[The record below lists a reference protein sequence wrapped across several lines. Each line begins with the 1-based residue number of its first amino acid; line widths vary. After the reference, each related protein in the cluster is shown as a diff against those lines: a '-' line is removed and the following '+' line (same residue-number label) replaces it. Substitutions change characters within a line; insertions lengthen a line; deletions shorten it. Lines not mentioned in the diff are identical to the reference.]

1 MIKDSMAALKDNKKS
16 TTTVIFDFFG
26 VLIDENSQK
35 PIAHTALFLEHCA
48 AKELP
53 IYLLTNALPHK
64 LAMYADIHP
73 ALFAHFTAIITPQ
86 EAGYK
91 KPDPRIFLYA
101 INQFTLIPETTLFL
115 DDTQDNIASARTVGL
130 HAVWYSQ
137 HVLLDQ
143 LLIK

>member
-1 MIKDSMAALKDNKKS
+1 MAALKDNKKS

-101 INQFTLIPETTLFL
+101 INQFTLIPKPPYFL
-115 DDTQDNIASARTVGL
+115 MTPKTILPAHAPLACTQYGIHNTYCSIS
-130 HAVWYSQ
+130 Y
-137 HVLLDQ
+137 
-143 LLIK
+143 